1 MDTVETPTTWTLSAQ
16 ATAAA
21 QLIGLHQDP
30 GEWKIPQDEKHM
42 RRKLWWATYVT
53 DCLASVS
60 YGNPPHIGA
69 GTFSTM
75 DLSMEDV
82 RCNEDVPVELRY
94 LVDGEDEEF
103 DVSTG
108 ARYLELVRVTVKLR
122 AILDSS
128 L

>member
-21 QLIGLHQDP
+21 QLIGLHRDP
-30 GEWKIPQDEKHM
+30 GEWKIPQNEKRM

-60 YGNPPHIGA
+60 YGNPPHIGV
-69 GTFSTM
+69 GTFSTA
-75 DLSMEDV
+75 DLSMEDMQS
-82 RCNEDVPVELRY
+82 NECVSNDLEF
-94 LVDGEDEEF
+94 LVDEGCREF
-103 DVSTG
+103 DVSMA
-108 ARYLELVRVTVKLR
+108 ARFLELVKITKTLR
-122 AILDSS
+122 IILDSS